1 MTTFEGMCIGFL
13 AGVVG
18 TLICVLGGALID
30 GYLNNHDSD
39 GSDLPVGGRDRSCDN
54 RQNNHGGGDK

>member
-13 AGVVG
+13 SGVVG

-30 GYLNNHDSD
+30 QYINHD
-39 GSDLPVGGRDRSCDN
+39 GSGDADISIGSGDRRGDN
-54 RQNNHGGGDK
+54 GQDNID

>member
-18 TLICVLGGALID
+18 TLLCVLPGSIID
-30 GYLNNHDSD
+30 SVIVEEKGDEDNN
-39 GSDLPVGGRDRSCDN
+39 N
-54 RQNNHGGGDK
+54 E

>member
-30 GYLNNHDSD
+30 QIKKGADD
-39 GSDLPVGGRDRSCDN
+39 
-54 RQNNHGGGDK
+54 DK